1 MQLSIY
7 LKDLRKVFGDR
18 MMIKYLEE
26 KGENLNLKLINNKR
40 ILDKKQF

>member
-18 MMIKYLEE
+18 MMIIFLEE
-26 KGENLNLKLINNKR
+26 KEENLNVK
-40 ILDKKQF
+40 